1 MIWNLKQRMT
11 WLPAYAAALALLLS
25 FGGGYAY
32 SALSMTQQSAIRIA
46 YANGYKD
53 AVDFASGLKQEE
65 VRKMTKDFGAFKA
78 QVMMAADHYIAKVEA
93 MNQ

>member
-1 MIWNLKQRMT
+1 MSNRYRPLLFT
-11 WLPAYAAALALLLS
+11 VLLLILLG

-32 SALSMTQQSAIRIA
+32 SALSMAQQSAIRIA

-53 AVDFASGLKQEE
+53 GLDFAVMAGQARVNGLVKNMPEM
-65 VRKMTKDFGAFKA
+65 RSH
-78 QVMMAADHYIAKVEA
+78 VMLAADGYIKRVEA